1 MDVDA
6 ALRVLEDLAA
16 QPEKG
21 NQLSPAIRQRILNLS
36 NDLPGLVLIPER
48 IAFMQIFEVN
58 SPPPRHC
65 PTD

>member
-16 QPEKG
+16 QPEQGK
-21 NQLSPAIRQRILNLS
+21 QLSPAIRQRILNLS

-48 IAFMQIFEVN
+48 IAFMHIFEV
-58 SPPPRHC
+58 SLLPGRGD
-65 PTD
+65 TI